1 MNRERIT
8 ISLLTDDNDIIEY
21 LHTIKPE
28 RTISSYLRQLIRQ
41 DMLGNPST
49 NNLDQLADKIAFK
62 LIRDNVSL
70 VSPKD
75 EPTEITVSFED
86 KNIIDGLF

>member
-8 ISLLTDDNDIIEY
+8 ISLLADDNDIFEH
-21 LHTIKPE
+21 LHTIKSE
-28 RTISSYLRQLIRQ
+28 RTISSYLRHLIRQ
-41 DMLGNPST
+41 DILGNPST

-70 VSPKD
+70 ASPKD
-75 EPTEITVSFED
+75 DPTEITVSFGD